1 MKSKQLLSS
10 QVNFKCKD
18 PGNTD
23 SLPFFI
29 WWERKLGV
37 KDSFSFTLARISDIT
52 ATGG

>member
-1 MKSKQLLSS
+1 MKSKHLLAC

-52 ATGG
+52 VTGG